1 MQFQEIPGL
10 EQTKSLLIKGVQQ
23 NHIAHA
29 QLFHGPTGG
38 AQLAMA
44 LAYTAYLFCPNKTET
59 DSCGVCPSC
68 QKVRKGIHPDMVYLF
83 PTFTT
88 KKTNEP
94 ESDLFLAEWRSF
106 LMESPYRTLPDW
118 MEFAGAEGNKQ
129 GFIPARDARKIVSK
143 ISIKP
148 YEAPYRVVLIWN
160 PESFNAESGNALL
173 KPLEE
178 PPANAIFILVTADV
192 QKLLVTILSRTQRIN
207 IPMVEEEKLSQYL
220 VKNFPIEADKAHQI
234 TVASEGNISLAIE
247 KSQSENME
255 MASWFIDWFRA
266 IYRKNLV
273 ELVRMADR
281 FDKMQKDDQ
290 KALLDY
296 ALYIFRQSLYQ
307 WSGNEKLIISYDKE
321 RKFIQNFATTINP
334 EIIEKFS
341 HKISEIYYQIERN
354 ARAKMVHLDASLHFI
369 RYFNQQ

>member
-10 EQTKSLLIKGVQQ
+10 AQTKNLLIKGVQN

-44 LAYTAYLFCPNKTET
+44 LAYTAYLFCPNKSAT

-68 QKVRKGIHPDMVYLF
+68 QKVKKGIHPDIVYVF

-88 KKTNEP
+88 KKITEP
-94 ESDLFLAEWRSF
+94 ESDLFLTEWRGF
-106 LMESPYRTLPDW
+106 LQASPYRTLADW

-129 GFIPARDARKIVSK
+129 GLIPARDTRKIVSK

-178 PPANAIFILVTADV
+178 PPANAIFLLVTADV
-192 QKLLVTILSRTQRIN
+192 QKLLVTIISRTQRIN
-207 IPMVEEEKLSQYL
+207 IPMVEEPLLAEYLEKNYQ
-220 VKNFPIEADKAHQI
+220 VETEKAHQI
-234 TVASEGNISLAIE
+234 TVASEGNISLATE
-247 KSQSENME
+247 KAQSENME
-255 MASWFIDWFRA
+255 MATWFIDWFRA

-273 ELVRMADR
+273 ELVRLADK

-307 WSGNEKLIISYDKE
+307 WSGNERLIISYDKE

-341 HKISEIYYQIERN
+341 NKISEIYYQIERN
-354 ARAKMVHLDASLHFI
+354 ARAKMVHLDASLQFI